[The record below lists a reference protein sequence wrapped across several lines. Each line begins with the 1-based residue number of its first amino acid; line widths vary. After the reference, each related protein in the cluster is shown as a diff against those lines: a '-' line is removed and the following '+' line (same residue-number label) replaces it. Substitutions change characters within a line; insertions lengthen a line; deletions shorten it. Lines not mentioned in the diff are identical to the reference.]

1 MVRSLEM
8 LGAEHPVQIR
18 PVEMTRG
25 NLAATFSGGLLGMIL
40 WRRHWLLGILGGSA
54 LGSNAHA
61 VSTGRRTW
69 KQAARRM
76 GQHVVATAGALAVP
90 SHPAV
95 AYVAAAVAADLV
107 LNGEGHGLLS
117 EWAHHLPRRGGEV
130 EILDAETVTDPQQRK
145 ALPAPKVRT

>member
-8 LGAEHPVQIR
+8 LGAETVRIR

-25 NLAATFSGGLLGMIL
+25 NFAASVAGGFLGMIL
-40 WRRHWLLGILGGSA
+40 WPRHWLLGILGGSA
-54 LGSNAHA
+54 LGSNVHA

-76 GQHVVATAGALAVP
+76 GQHVVATAGSLAVP

-95 AYVAAAVAADLV
+95 AYAAAAVAADLV
-107 LNGEGHGLLS
+107 LDDEGHGLLS
-117 EWAHHLPRRGGEV
+117 EWAHHLPGREQSG
-130 EILDAETVTDPQQRK
+130 EILDADLVTDPLKQK
-145 ALPAPKVRT
+145 ALPAPKART